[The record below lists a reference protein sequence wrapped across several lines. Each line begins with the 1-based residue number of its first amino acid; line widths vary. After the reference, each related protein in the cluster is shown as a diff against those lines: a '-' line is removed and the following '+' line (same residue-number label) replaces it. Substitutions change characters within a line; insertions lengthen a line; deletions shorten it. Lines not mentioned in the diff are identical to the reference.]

1 MKLVYFVVC
10 LINTNSILSR
20 VSVFLVFLFMH
31 VLIIL
36 LPISSNLLFWQK
48 FYNLY
53 YWTKVF
59 PYIWYNSISTK
70 LQRPTRMYDN
80 LYFNK
85 QSELTQEMVQ
95 LSRLLSWFPWFP
107 SSSWWSPAHR
117 CRWRVRDPQ
126 RSAVSYSEPVLW
138 IGQTRNNT
146 YNFAILASTFT
157 ISETRNNVSFV

>member
-1 MKLVYFVVC
+1 MFWLFSYLFQVICCFDDSFAIYIIELKCFLIYMIQLYF
-10 LINTNSILSR
+10 NKTTKTNCMI
-20 VSVFLVFLFMH
+20 
-31 VLIIL
+31 
-36 LPISSNLLFWQK
+36 
-48 FYNLY
+48 
-53 YWTKVF
+53 TE
-59 PYIWYNSISTK
+59 
-70 LQRPTRMYDN
+70 MYDN

-117 CRWRVRDPQ
+117 CRWRVRGPQ

-138 IGQTRNNT
+138 IGQTRNDT
-146 YNFAILASTFT
+146 YNFAIFASTFT